1 MVVSN
6 IEILLGDITTAETDV
21 IVNAANPI
29 MLGGGGVDGAIH
41 RAAGPALLAACRKVK
56 SVNGVRCPFGESR
69 VTPSGNLRCR
79 FVIHAVGPIY
89 RNEKDPAALLASAYV
104 TACELAIEN
113 GCSSIAFPAISC
125 GAYGYPHDEA
135 AQDAIET
142 CMKYPQLQV
151 VFYLFSDEMFRV
163 FEAELGAR

>member
-1 MVVSN
+1 M
-6 IEILLGDITTAETDV
+6 
-21 IVNAANPI
+21 
-29 MLGGGGVDGAIH
+29 
-41 RAAGPALLAACRKVK
+41 K
-56 SVNGVRCPFGESR
+56 SVNGVRCPFGESKI
-69 VTPSGNLRCR
+69 TLPGNLRCK

-113 GCSSIAFPAISC
+113 GCSFIAFPAISC

-135 AQDAIET
+135 ARVAIEI
-142 CMKYPQLQV
+142 CMKYPQFKV
-151 VFYLFSDEMFRV
+151 VFYLFSDEMFRI